1 MSKFIFEG
9 ARVTLIKF
17 IETLSTVQKWYER
30 NSENISKYLLL
41 FADLG
46 IWYSAIDK
54 LAENQI
60 IFTDDL
66 GLDFAK
72 EICGSTNINE
82 VVQEYYFDNK
92 QQNMTLLIS

>member
-1 MSKFIFEG
+1 MSILDRSNYDKLFEG
-9 ARVTLIKF
+9 VKTMLIRF
-17 IETLSTVQKWYER
+17 AEVLVSAHDWYER
-30 NSENISKYLLL
+30 NAENIAKYLLV

-72 EICGSTNINE
+72 EICGSTNIDE
-82 VVQEYYFDNK
+82 VVQEYYF
-92 QQNMTLLIS
+92 

>member
-1 MSKFIFEG
+1 MSKSIFEG
-9 ARVTLIKF
+9 ARVALIKF
-17 IETLSTVQKWYER
+17 TKALLTVQKWYER
-30 NSENISKYLLL
+30 NSENISKYLLV

-46 IWYSAIDK
+46 IWFSAIDK

-72 EICGSTNINE
+72 EI
-82 VVQEYYFDNK
+82 
-92 QQNMTLLIS
+92 